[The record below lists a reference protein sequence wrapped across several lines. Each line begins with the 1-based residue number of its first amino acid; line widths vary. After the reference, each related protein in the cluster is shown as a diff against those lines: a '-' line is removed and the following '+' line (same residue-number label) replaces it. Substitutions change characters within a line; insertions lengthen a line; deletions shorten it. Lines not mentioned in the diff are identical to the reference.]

1 MPSQPIVVK
10 FFAPV
15 IDVTINALMNAIDQK
30 MKQGKRNFIILVSSP
45 GGSVFHGLSAYNYL
59 KGLPAEITTHN
70 FGSVDSIGIVL
81 YCGGGKRLSV
91 PQARFLLHGVSA
103 NFPQGASL
111 EEKQLEERLKG
122 LKIDIEN
129 IAKVV
134 AANTGKSPQDV
145 MNAMLDRTTLNP
157 EEAKAWGLVH
167 EIKPELFPAGAEVI
181 SIQYQEP
188 QR

>member
-1 MPSQPIVVK
+1 M
-10 FFAPV
+10 
-15 IDVTINALMNAIDQK
+15 
-30 MKQGKRNFIILVSSP
+30 
-45 GGSVFHGLSAYNYL
+45 
-59 KGLPAEITTHN
+59 
-70 FGSVDSIGIVL
+70 
-81 YCGGGKRLSV
+81 
-91 PQARFLLHGVSA
+91 
-103 NFPQGASL
+103 
-111 EEKQLEERLKG
+111 
-122 LKIDIEN
+122 KIDIEN